1 MTRTRWRLS
10 MKNPLV
16 ALAALAFLGAASA
29 QSSSS
34 VTLWGLM
41 DAGVSHYTQ
50 GGLDKTMLDTSGNAG
65 SQFGFRGAED
75 LGGGLSANF
84 WLESSL
90 VNNTGSGLSPSGGL
104 TFNRRSTVS
113 LAGNFGEVRL
123 GRDYTPSWSNHNA
136 FDAFNTSGP
145 GADSNITAVGINP
158 LTGVRAS
165 NSIAYLWGFA
175 PNGSTNTG
183 HGVYG
188 TLMYAFAENVSG
200 QPALGE
206 YAGGRLGYANGPV
219 NAAISYAE
227 SKGTP
232 YAAAGYSTFKEF
244 NLGGA
249 YDFSVAKLMAHVGT
263 NNSDAAGTKYTQWGI
278 GAKINAG
285 PGYIPVSYNS
295 VKQNNATSAGANQL
309 AVGYVY
315 NLSKRTALYTTVSH
329 INNKNNG
336 TFTFKGANGGG
347 NPGFAAVRG
356 FAFGAGTGYS
366 IGLRTRF

>member
-1 MTRTRWRLS
+1 
-10 MKNPLV
+10 MKKPLV
-16 ALAALAFLGAASA
+16 ALAAFAFLGAASA

-41 DAGVSHYTQ
+41 DAGVSHFTQ
-50 GGLDKTMLDTSGNAG
+50 GGVDKTMLDTSGTAG
-65 SQFGFRGAED
+65 SQLGFRGTED
-75 LGGGLSANF
+75 LGGGMSANF
-84 WLESSL
+84 WLESSI
-90 VNNTGSGLSPSGGL
+90 VNDTGSGLSSSGGL

-136 FDAFNTSGP
+136 FDAFNTSGA
-145 GADSNITAVGINP
+145 GAGSNITAVGINP
-158 LTGVRAS
+158 LTGVRAD
-165 NSIAYLWGFA
+165 NSISYLWGFA

-183 HGVYG
+183 RGVYG
-188 TLMYAFAENVSG
+188 NLMYAFAENVSG

-219 NAAISYAE
+219 NAAISYAK

-232 YAAAGYSTFKEF
+232 YAADAAAGYSTFKEF
-244 NLGGA
+244 NLGVA
-249 YDFSVAKLMAHVGT
+249 YDFGVAKLMTHVGT
-263 NNSDAAGTKYTQWGI
+263 NNTDAAGTKYTHWGI

-295 VKQNNATSAGANQL
+295 AKQNDATSKGANQI
-309 AVGYVY
+309 AAGYVY
-315 NLSKRTALYTTVSH
+315 ILSKRTFLYTTVSH

-347 NPGFAAVRG
+347 NPGFAAVHG